1 MLKAAGTI
9 TCSVPPVGDMLAP
22 MTGFFFRFGTPG
34 PSALGFVRHIA
45 IAALV
50 MMLGG
55 CGSGEDS
62 PPPVVPDPLT
72 YAVQDDGPFAA
83 GYRTIETTYSSLAGA
98 GERTITV
105 NLWYPTQD
113 TDGEPPRYELF
124 LLDPDVFADASLAP
138 PAYGGT
144 YPVWVHSHGHKGFGG
159 NSSEVWRHLA
169 THGWV
174 VVAPDH
180 KDNTLAGAVD
190 PLPTKHYFERP
201 LDIRA
206 ALDAL
211 EDLPESDPLAGKVD
225 TGGVVMSG
233 HSFGCYTTWASGGA
247 AYDMNAVRA
256 ACEAGEFPAKMCTEA
271 EVAAFETDLSDS
283 RVQAILP
290 MAGRPRDMFFGQD
303 GYDAVPVPILFLTGG
318 DDDVGAAGLFDQVS
332 GIDMTWVEIAGG
344 CHQLFGLGNCE
355 GISDE
360 LGFPIVNAYAL
371 AFGRRH
377 LLGDEDGVVAA
388 IVDGS
393 HEVSDLVSFKKK

>member
-1 MLKAAGTI
+1 
-9 TCSVPPVGDMLAP
+9 

-34 PSALGFVRHIA
+34 PSALGVVRHIA

-62 PPPVVPDPLT
+62 PPLVVPDPFN

-138 PAYGGT
+138 SAYGGT
-144 YPVWVHSHGHKGFGG
+144 YPVWVHSHGHTGFGG

-180 KDNTLAGAVD
+180 KDNT
-190 PLPTKHYFERP
+190 
-201 LDIRA
+201 
-206 ALDAL
+206 
-211 EDLPESDPLAGKVD
+211 
-225 TGGVVMSG
+225 
-233 HSFGCYTTWASGGA
+233 
-247 AYDMNAVRA
+247 
-256 ACEAGEFPAKMCTEA
+256 
-271 EVAAFETDLSDS
+271 
-283 RVQAILP
+283 
-290 MAGRPRDMFFGQD
+290 
-303 GYDAVPVPILFLTGG
+303 
-318 DDDVGAAGLFDQVS
+318 
-332 GIDMTWVEIAGG
+332 
-344 CHQLFGLGNCE
+344 
-355 GISDE
+355 
-360 LGFPIVNAYAL
+360 
-371 AFGRRH
+371 
-377 LLGDEDGVVAA
+377 
-388 IVDGS
+388 
-393 HEVSDLVSFKKK
+393 